1 MSALQRWAWEG
12 VGVWRGAEDVR
23 SLGEGFVTGVWCMG
37 VGMHPYEVRVGNVT
51 WQASQ
56 VEGSLGVSSQQLLP
70 PGGSFASNELS
81 TLRLASFSLW
91 ATGTQSLLK
100 DDH

>member
-1 MSALQRWAWEG
+1 
-12 VGVWRGAEDVR
+12 
-23 SLGEGFVTGVWCMG
+23 
-37 VGMHPYEVRVGNVT
+37 MHPYKVRVGNVT

-56 VEGSLGVSSQQLLP
+56 VEGSLGVSSLQLLP
-70 PGGSFASNELS
+70 PGGSFSSNELS

-100 DDH
+100 DGH